1 MARKGSSNAA
11 LMESEALTPEESQL
25 MDDNRQAEF
34 TIPEPDPAPAPA
46 PVPKAAPE
54 PETTETTDPD
64 DVPVAETPPEK
75 RRMVDYGALHEER
88 ERRKAADKEKAE
100 LARQLAT
107 LTGRFSTIEELAK
120 AASAQNQPKPQVPDV
135 NTDPIAH
142 FQAQIAERDRQL
154 SEMQQWRQQQEQQA
168 QQAQVV
174 NQIRSVASQQEA
186 EFAKETPDYQEAA
199 SHVQQMRLAQLRA
212 LRIPNPEQ
220 AVAQEALQLAYNA
233 LNQGVNPA
241 QMVYDYAK
249 AIGWAPKQAAAA
261 TQAAPTPAQPPP
273 AAPKPAA
280 QAAGAK
286 KLETV
291 AKGQAANASLSQ
303 LNGSAPAE
311 TTIESVLKM
320 SDEEFAKWA
329 TPENWRQMAGS

>member
-11 LMESEALTPEESQL
+11 IMESEALTPEESKL

-34 TIPEPDPAPAPA
+34 SIPEPEPAA
-46 PVPKAAPE
+46 PVTKTAPEPTPE
-54 PETTETTDPD
+54 PETIETTEPD

-107 LTGRFSTIEELAK
+107 ITGRFSTLEELAK
-120 AASAQNQPKPQVPDV
+120 AAAAQTQPKPQIPDV
-135 NTDPIAH
+135 NSDPVAH
-142 FQAQIAERDRQL
+142 FQAELRARDEKIAQFENWQ
-154 SEMQQWRQQQEQQA
+154 RQQQQQAEQA
-168 QQAQVV
+168 QQI
-174 NQIRSVASQQEA
+174 NQIRAIASQQEA

-199 SHVQQMRLAQLRA
+199 TYVQQARLNQLRV
-212 LRIPNPEQ
+212 LRVPNPEQ
-220 AVAQEALQLAYNA
+220 AVAQEALQLAVNA
-233 LNQGVNPA
+233 LQQGVNPA
-241 QMVYDYAK
+241 QMVYEYAK
-249 AIGWAPKQAAAA
+249 TVGWAPKV
-261 TQAAPTPAQPPP
+261 AAPTPSQPAP

-280 QAAGAK
+280 PAAGAK

-303 LNGSAPAE
+303 LNGSASPE

-329 TPENWRQMAGS
+329 TPENWRAMAGT